1 MSKPAG
7 QSLTA
12 SDKVEEP
19 KQDDDTTSMIE
30 KTKIHLLVYYL
41 PFFYGAITRLPFIYF
56 VIHMRFNFNLSW
68 EEIGLFVGSYQAAR
82 TVISFATI
90 FVPKVS
96 HFVGTAL
103 GLVGSIVVLVK
114 SNDDKLPFL
123 LGTIAIGFSESLASS
138 QMLLKN
144 LSSINK
150 DIDLI
155 ARKIKVQYAAG
166 ESENDV
172 GFMWFGRLISHLPYL
187 RSNTLLCLCVCVQVM
202 FGVTF
207 AFLLGGVVYDAYGID
222 GIAVLG
228 IIMSTCELLSLVLY
242 VLLDTFFTDA
252 PTSDEEPNDASSPV
266 TPSSQFHD
274 NDTPPP
280 PTLGSD
286 GNVQK
291 DGCNES
297 NDIESAAA
305 PEENQFGSHEIKPAL
320 DSFSNSAIGANFI
333 NYVFC
338 ECRNTCVYLVC
349 LSFVLTLTLN
359 HAHLHLESDHLRR
372 RIRHNRI
379 QPSHIAS
386 IHCRSV
392 RQKRYGRWHYIGC
405 RRSSRNYL

>member
-90 FVPKVS
+90 FVPKIS
-96 HFVGTAL
+96 HFVGTGL

-172 GFMWFGRLISHLPYL
+172 VFMWFGRLISHLPYL
-187 RSNTLLCLCVCVQVM
+187 RSNTLCLCVC
-202 FGVTF
+202 
-207 AFLLGGVVYDAYGID
+207 
-222 GIAVLG
+222 
-228 IIMSTCELLSLVLY
+228 
-242 VLLDTFFTDA
+242 
-252 PTSDEEPNDASSPV
+252 SSHV
-266 TPSSQFHD
+266 W
-274 NDTPPP
+274 
-280 PTLGSD
+280 
-286 GNVQK
+286 
-291 DGCNES
+291 
-297 NDIESAAA
+297 
-305 PEENQFGSHEIKPAL
+305 SHFRLP
-320 DSFSNSAIGANFI
+320 IG
-333 NYVFC
+333 
-338 ECRNTCVYLVC
+338 R
-349 LSFVLTLTLN
+349 S
-359 HAHLHLESDHLRR
+359 
-372 RIRHNRI
+372 RIRCLRNRR
-379 QPSHIAS
+379 
-386 IHCRSV
+386 HCCLG
-392 RQKRYGRWHYIGC
+392 YYHEYM
-405 RRSSRNYL
+405 